1 MALPSEAI
9 QTVHRSDSSGTTN
22 AFTSYL
28 TAVNAEWEAG
38 PGKGKEVSWP
48 VGVGGKGNDGVAAVV
63 LQTEGSIGYLELAY
77 AVLADMTM
85 AEMENSSGNFIAPS
99 LESTSA
105 AADGIEIPEDL
116 DLLALVSN
124 SANPQAYPIVTGT
137 YILAY
142 DKMPDAAKAEALKA
156 FLVWA
161 LGDDGTAIAT
171 QLGYAPLPESLKAA
185 ALAKVEL
192 IGQ

>member
-1 MALPSEAI
+1 M
-9 QTVHRSDSSGTTN
+9 
-22 AFTSYL
+22 
-28 TAVNAEWEAG
+28 
-38 PGKGKEVSWP
+38 
-48 VGVGGKGNDGVAAVV
+48 V

-161 LGDDGTAIAT
+161 WATTA
-171 QLGYAPLPESLKAA
+171 PR
-185 ALAKVEL
+185 
-192 IGQ
+192 